1 MSLAARNPV
10 TTLIEVFALRCWA
23 RARLY
28 AEGEL
33 ELHDAV
39 DELQAS
45 AETSGLVDAHGQD
58 AVQAVMAD
66 AFREVR
72 P

>member
-1 MSLAARNPV
+1 MSLPARNPV
-10 TTLIEVFALRCWA
+10 TTPIEVFALRCWA

-39 DELQAS
+39 DKLQAS

-66 AFREVR
+66 AFREVC